1 MPAIL
6 EPPQKSFA
14 SATHRSHTFARRFLA
29 TTARFLVVLILGA
42 MAGGGWYLAR
52 KGFGRKWRGLVVEEL
67 HKHGVEASVRRL
79 TLDPFRGLIAQDVRI
94 YDYKNRENTIAEIS
108 RISLDVNYA
117 ALLQRQAFLNAIDI
131 RNAQVTLPLPEGA
144 DPKSPHAQIKNLHAH
159 IYFPP
164 EQIYVSQADGIFCGI
179 RISATGQLIK
189 RNDYK
194 PSKDVTPEEWQT
206 RLAILQRSVS
216 ELSQFKF
223 SERPHLQIKFSGD
236 VAQLETARVE
246 GTLQTGP
253 WQRGNYQARNL
264 TMTGEFADQTLSIKQ
279 CELQDDL
286 GGFTAS
292 AIWRQPAGEL
302 QFQARSSLNLRT
314 LLENVGLSRLVSDI
328 TFLAPPRFEISGS
341 AKLGEGQPRWQAIG
355 HAALDRFAYKGI
367 PFLSANAEF
376 SWDGERTMVRDIHVR
391 HQSGE
396 LVGRLLD
403 APNDFRIDL
412 ASTIDANALRS
423 LAPADTREFVNDW
436 DWPHASNVQLSIRGP
451 SAAAATWKG
460 DGTLQ
465 LQRGRFR
472 TIGFNSA
479 SASVHFGDGAVTY
492 ENFRVARDEGVATGT
507 FVYDFA
513 HHETRLS
520 NVVSGLRPTEAI
532 YWIDPKLLKVVT
544 PYKFQ
549 KPPTITTSGV
559 YQFRGGK
566 NTRLEINVDSAGGMD
581 YIFLG
586 KTLPFDRIN
595 AKLLL
600 TDDRLQI
607 SELNGAI
614 FSGTV
619 RGSADLSL
627 AKDDQRYRAAMT
639 VDHVDFPKLTDLYFK
654 YKTAVG
660 LMNGRYEWTG
670 IGSDARTMNGKGEV
684 EVRNGDVFAIPL
696 FGPLSDIL
704 NKIMP
709 GVGYRVARKGNMSFT
724 IKDGV
729 IRASDFHVDGGT
741 FGMVGEGNAH
751 FLDDKIDFDVRIDAS
766 GAGAVLTPLYKFFEY
781 KAEGSLKKPDWHPK
795 IF

>member
-6 EPPQKSFA
+6 EPPQESFA
-14 SATHRSHTFARRFLA
+14 PATNRSRTFMRRFLV
-29 TTARFLVVLILGA
+29 TTARFLVVLALGA

-79 TLDPFRGLIAQDVRI
+79 TLDPFRGLVARDVRI
-94 YDYKNRENTIAEIS
+94 FDYKNRENTIAEIS

-117 ALLQRQAFLNAIDI
+117 ALLQHQPFLNAIDI

-144 DPKSPHAQIKNLHAH
+144 DPKSPRAQIKTLHAH

-164 EQIYVSQADGIFCGI
+164 EQIYVSQADGIFCDI
-179 RISATGQLIK
+179 RISATGQLIR

-194 PSKDVTPEEWQT
+194 PSKEITPEEWQT
-206 RLAILQRSVS
+206 RLVILQRLMS
-216 ELSQFKF
+216 ELNQFKF
-223 SERPHLQIKFSGD
+223 SEPPHLQIKFSGD
-236 VAQLETARVE
+236 VAQLENARVE
-246 GTLQTGP
+246 GTLQTGQ
-253 WQRGNYQARNL
+253 WQRGKYQVQKL
-264 TMTGEFADQTLSIKQ
+264 TMTGEFADQTLSLRQ

-286 GGFTAS
+286 GGFNAS
-292 AIWRQPAGEL
+292 AIWRRPEDEL
-302 QFQARSSLNLRT
+302 EFQARSSLNLRA
-314 LLENVGLSRLVSDI
+314 LLESFGLSRLVSDI
-328 TFLAPPRFEISGS
+328 AFLAPPRIEISGT

-355 HAALDRFAYKGI
+355 HAVLDRFAYKGI

-396 LVGRLLD
+396 LMGRLLD

-423 LAPADTREFVNDW
+423 LAPADTRQFVKDW
-436 DWPHASNVQLSIRGP
+436 DWPHASNVHLSIRGP
-451 SAAAATWKG
+451 SAAAASWKG

-465 LQRGRFR
+465 LERGRFR

-479 SASVHFGDGAVTY
+479 SANVHFGDGAVTY
-492 ENFRVARDEGVATGT
+492 ENFRVVRDEGVATGT

-544 PYKFQ
+544 PYRFQ

-566 NTRLEINVDSAGGMD
+566 NTRLEITVDSPSGMD
-581 YIFLG
+581 YVFLD

-619 RGSADLSL
+619 RGGTDISL
-627 AKDDQRYRAAMT
+627 AKNDQRYRATMT
-639 VDHVDFPKLTDLYFK
+639 FDHVDFPKLTDLYFK

-660 LMNGRYEWTG
+660 LMNGHYEWTG
-670 IGSDARTMNGKGEV
+670 TGSDARTMNGKGEV

-709 GVGYRVARKGNMSFT
+709 GVGYRVARKANMSFT

-729 IRASDFHVDGGT
+729 IRTSDFHVDGGT
-741 FGMVGEGNAH
+741 FGMVGQGNAH

-766 GAGAVLTPLYKFFEY
+766 GAGFVLTPLYKFFEY

>member
-1 MPAIL
+1 MPPFPK
-6 EPPQKSFA
+6 PPQESFA
-14 SATHRSHTFARRFLA
+14 PATDRSRTFARRFLVS
-29 TTARFLVVLILGA
+29 TTRFLVVLALGA

-52 KGFGRKWRGLVVEEL
+52 KGFGRKWRGIVVEEL

-79 TLDPFRGLIAQDVRI
+79 TLDPFRGLVARDVRI
-94 YDYKNRENTIAEIS
+94 FDYKNRENTIAEIS

-117 ALLQRQAFLNAIDI
+117 ALLQRQPFLNAIDI

-144 DPKSPHAQIKNLHAH
+144 DPNSPRAQIKNLHAH

-164 EQIYVSQADGIFCGI
+164 EQIYVSQADGIFCDI

-194 PSKDVTPEEWQT
+194 PSKEVTPEEWQR
-206 RLAILQRSVS
+206 RLVILQRLVS
-216 ELSQFKF
+216 ELKKFKF
-223 SERPHLQIKFSGD
+223 SEPPHLQIKFSGD
-236 VAQLETARVE
+236 VAQLENARVE
-246 GTLQTGP
+246 ATLQSGQ
-253 WQRGNYQARNL
+253 WQRGNYRAQKL
-264 TMTGEFADQTLSIKQ
+264 TMTGEFADQTLSLRH

-286 GGFTAS
+286 GGFSAS
-292 AIWRQPAGEL
+292 TIWRRPDDEL
-302 QFQARSSLNLRT
+302 EFQARSSLNLRA
-314 LLENVGLSRLVSDI
+314 LLESFGLSRLVSDI
-328 TFLAPPRFEISGS
+328 TFLAPPRFEISGT
-341 AKLGEGQPRWQAIG
+341 AKLGEGQPHWQAIG
-355 HAALDRFAYKGI
+355 HAVLDRFAYKGI

-396 LVGRLLD
+396 LMGRLLD

-423 LAPADTREFVNDW
+423 LAPADMREFVNDW
-436 DWPHASNVQLSIRGP
+436 DWPHASNVHLSIRGP
-451 SAAAATWKG
+451 SAAAASWKG

-465 LQRGRFR
+465 LERGRFR

-479 SASVHFGDGAVTY
+479 SANVHFGDGAVTY

-520 NVVSGLRPTEAI
+520 NVVSGLRPTETI
-532 YWIDPKLLKVVT
+532 YWIDPKLLKVVI

-566 NTRLEINVDSAGGMD
+566 NTRLEINLDSPGGMD
-581 YIFLG
+581 YVFLD
-586 KTLPFDRIN
+586 KTLSFDRIN
-595 AKLLL
+595 GKLLL

-614 FSGTV
+614 FSGAV
-619 RGSADLSL
+619 RGGADISL
-627 AKDDQRYRAAMT
+627 AKNDQRYRATMT

-660 LMNGRYEWTG
+660 LMNGHYEWTG
-670 IGSDARTMNGKGEV
+670 TGSDARTMNGKGE
-684 EVRNGDVFAIPL
+684 G
-696 FGPLSDIL
+696 
-704 NKIMP
+704 
-709 GVGYRVARKGNMSFT
+709 
-724 IKDGV
+724 
-729 IRASDFHVDGGT
+729 
-741 FGMVGEGNAH
+741 
-751 FLDDKIDFDVRIDAS
+751 
-766 GAGAVLTPLYKFFEY
+766 
-781 KAEGSLKKPDWHPK
+781 
-795 IF
+795 

>member
-1 MPAIL
+1 M
-6 EPPQKSFA
+6 
-14 SATHRSHTFARRFLA
+14 RRM
-29 TTARFLVVLILGA
+29 I
-42 MAGGGWYLAR
+42 
-52 KGFGRKWRGLVVEEL
+52 FG
-67 HKHGVEASVRRL
+67 S
-79 TLDPFRGLIAQDVRI
+79 
-94 YDYKNRENTIAEIS
+94 IS
-108 RISLDVNYA
+108 
-117 ALLQRQAFLNAIDI
+117 
-131 RNAQVTLPLPEGA
+131 PG
-144 DPKSPHAQIKNLHAH
+144 
-159 IYFPP
+159 
-164 EQIYVSQADGIFCGI
+164 
-179 RISATGQLIK
+179 
-189 RNDYK
+189 
-194 PSKDVTPEEWQT
+194 
-206 RLAILQRSVS
+206 
-216 ELSQFKF
+216 
-223 SERPHLQIKFSGD
+223 
-236 VAQLETARVE
+236 
-246 GTLQTGP
+246 
-253 WQRGNYQARNL
+253 
-264 TMTGEFADQTLSIKQ
+264 
-279 CELQDDL
+279 
-286 GGFTAS
+286 
-292 AIWRQPAGEL
+292 
-302 QFQARSSLNLRT
+302 
-314 LLENVGLSRLVSDI
+314 
-328 TFLAPPRFEISGS
+328 
-341 AKLGEGQPRWQAIG
+341 
-355 HAALDRFAYKGI
+355 
-367 PFLSANAEF
+367 
-376 SWDGERTMVRDIHVR
+376 
-391 HQSGE
+391 
-396 LVGRLLD
+396 
-403 APNDFRIDL
+403 
-412 ASTIDANALRS
+412 TIDANALRS
-423 LAPADTREFVNDW
+423 LAPADMREFLNDW

-566 NTRLEINVDSAGGMD
+566 NTRLEVNVDSPGRNGLYFSWQNSA
-581 YIFLG
+581 
-586 KTLPFDRIN
+586 FDRIN

-614 FSGTV
+614 FAGTV

-627 AKDDQRYRAAMT
+627 AKNDQRYRAAMT

-660 LMNGRYEWTG
+660 LMNGHYEWTG
-670 IGSDARTMNGKGEV
+670 MGSDARTMNGKGEV

-729 IRASDFHVDGGT
+729 IRTSDFHVDGGT
-741 FGMVGEGNAH
+741 FGMVGEGTPIFSMTKSTSMFA
-751 FLDDKIDFDVRIDAS
+751 
-766 GAGAVLTPLYKFFEY
+766 LTPAEPGPCSLRSINFSNTRP
-781 KAEGSLKKPDWHPK
+781 KAV
-795 IF
+795 

>member
-6 EPPQKSFA
+6 EPPQEGFA
-14 SATHRSHTFARRFLA
+14 SATDRSRTFARRFLIS
-29 TTARFLVVLILGA
+29 TARFLVVLALGA

-79 TLDPFRGLIAQDVRI
+79 TLDPFRGLVAKDVRI
-94 YDYKNRENTIAEIS
+94 FDYKNHENTIAEIS

-117 ALLQRQAFLNAIDI
+117 ALLQRQPFLNAIDI
-131 RNAQVTLPLPEGA
+131 RDAQVILPLPEGA
-144 DPKSPHAQIKNLHAH
+144 DPKSPHAQIKSLHAH

-164 EQIYVSQADGIFCGI
+164 EQIYVSQADGIFCDI

-194 PSKDVTPEEWQT
+194 PSKEVTPEEWQT
-206 RLAILQRSVS
+206 RLVILQRLVS
-216 ELSQFKF
+216 ELNQFKF

-236 VAQLETARVE
+236 VAQLENARVE

-253 WQRGNYQARNL
+253 WQRGNYQAQKL
-264 TMTGEFADQTLSIKQ
+264 TMTGEFADQTLSLGQ
-279 CELQDDL
+279 CELRDAL
-286 GGFTAS
+286 GGFSAS
-292 AIWRQPAGEL
+292 AIWRRPADEL
-302 QFQARSSLNLRT
+302 QFQARSSLNLRA
-314 LLENVGLSRLVSDI
+314 LLESFGLSRLISDI
-328 TFLAPPRFEISGS
+328 TFLAPPHFEVSGT

-355 HAALDRFAYKGI
+355 HAVLDRFAFKGI

-423 LAPADTREFVNDW
+423 LAPADMREFMNDW
-436 DWPHASNVQLSIRGP
+436 DWPHASNVHLRIRGP

-465 LQRGRFR
+465 LERGRFR

-479 SASVHFGDGAVTY
+479 SANVHFGDGAVTY
-492 ENFRVARDEGVATGT
+492 ENFRVARDEGIATGT

-520 NVVSGLRPTEAI
+520 NVVSSLRPTEAI

-549 KPPTITTSGV
+549 KPPTITTTGV

-566 NTRLEINVDSAGGMD
+566 NTRLEINVDSPGGMD
-581 YIFLG
+581 YVFLD
-586 KTLPFDRIN
+586 KTLPFDRIS

-619 RGSADLSL
+619 RGGVDISL
-627 AKDDQRYRAAMT
+627 AKNDQRYRATMA

-660 LMNGRYEWTG
+660 LMNSHYEWTG
-670 IGSDARTMNGKGEV
+670 TGSDARTMSGKGEV

-709 GVGYRVARKGNMSFT
+709 GVGYRVARKANMSFT

-729 IRASDFHVDGGT
+729 IRTSDFHVDGGT
-741 FGMVGEGNAH
+741 FGMVGQGNAH

-766 GAGAVLTPLYKFFEY
+766 GAGFVLTPLYKFFEY
-781 KAEGSLKKPDWHPK
+781 KAENSLKKPNWHPK

>member
-6 EPPQKSFA
+6 EPSQKSFA
-14 SATHRSHTFARRFLA
+14 SATHRPRTFARCLLA

-79 TLDPFRGLIAQDVRI
+79 TLDPFRGLVAQDVRI

-236 VAQLETARVE
+236 VAQLENARVE

-253 WQRGNYQARNL
+253 WQRGNYQAQKL
-264 TMTGEFADQTLSIKQ
+264 TMTGEFADQTLSLGQ
-279 CELQDDL
+279 CELRDAL
-286 GGFTAS
+286 GGFSAS
-292 AIWRQPAGEL
+292 AIWRRPAVEL
-302 QFQARSSLNLRT
+302 QFQARSSLNLRA
-314 LLENVGLSRLVSDI
+314 LLESFGLSRLVSDI
-328 TFLAPPRFEISGS
+328 TFLAPPHFEVSGT
-341 AKLGEGQPRWQAIG
+341 AKLGEGQPRWQAIA
-355 HAALDRFAYKGI
+355 HAVLDRFAFKGI

-376 SWDGERTMVRDIHVR
+376 SWDGERTVVRDIHVR

-423 LAPADTREFVNDW
+423 LAPADMREFVNVW

-451 SAAAATWKG
+451 GAAAATWTG
-460 DGTLQ
+460 DGPLQ
-465 LQRGRFR
+465 PPGGRVR
-472 TIGFNSA
+472 IIGLSSA

-520 NVVSGLRPTEAI
+520 NVVSGLRPTEPI
-532 YWIDPKLLKVVT
+532 HCIDPKLLKLVT
-544 PYKFQ
+544 RDTFHQ
-549 KPPTITTSGV
+549 PPAITASGI

-566 NTRLEINVDSAGGMD
+566 NTRLEINVDSPGGMD
-581 YIFLG
+581 YVFLG

-600 TDDRLQI
+600 TDDQLQI
-607 SELNGAI
+607 SELNGTI

-619 RGSADLSL
+619 RGGADISL
-627 AKDDQRYRAAMT
+627 AKNDQRYRATMT
-639 VDHVDFPKLTDLYFK
+639 VDHVDFPKL
-654 YKTAVG
+654 
-660 LMNGRYEWTG
+660 N
-670 IGSDARTMNGKGEV
+670 
-684 EVRNGDVFAIPL
+684 
-696 FGPLSDIL
+696 
-704 NKIMP
+704 
-709 GVGYRVARKGNMSFT
+709 
-724 IKDGV
+724 
-729 IRASDFHVDGGT
+729 
-741 FGMVGEGNAH
+741 
-751 FLDDKIDFDVRIDAS
+751 
-766 GAGAVLTPLYKFFEY
+766 
-781 KAEGSLKKPDWHPK
+781 
-795 IF
+795 